1 MKVEIDE
8 RRCCS
13 AGQCAVLAPNVF
25 DQREDTGTVV
35 LLTANPPAEHH
46 DAVRDAAESC
56 PGMVI
61 TIHEDG

>member
-13 AGQCAVLAPNVF
+13 AGQCAVLAPDVF

-35 LLTANPPAEHH
+35 LLNPNPPAEHQNS
-46 DAVRDAAESC
+46 VRDAAESC

-61 TIHEDG
+61 TVTEDS